1 MKSLESLKHEDLIR
15 KNSLVV
21 KAAFVSVLLAAAV
34 DLAMKKDLAVILSIV
49 IAGGAGVGI
58 IALLHFLGKWTKGIP
73 YIATIIVASV
83 MFVIMQNSI
92 SPTAYFLVYF
102 VLATS
107 AIYMKRNILLLSILF
122 GFGINIIFTILHHS
136 ELPYESKNY
145 VTIFLLF
152 GLVSILLLFQL
163 SISKKME
170 ANLLELQNQ
179 TLDLLGKE
187 EKNQKAIFENTS
199 VLLRMLKQ
207 VKEESD
213 SAVSSAQ
220 AMNQDILGI
229 ATGVQAQ
236 NNNIHEIS
244 KELSLSNQR
253 VQKMVQQAVEL
264 NDKAN
269 EAGSVSL
276 KGSTYMDNLQKELV
290 NFSEVVALLSQK
302 INGLT
307 KLNEEASVH
316 SLTIQDIA
324 KQTNLLAL
332 NASIEA
338 ARAGESGKGFAVV
351 AEEVRKL
358 ADITNIT
365 ANHISSNLLKVRDE
379 TTEVLKDV
387 DTAVDRLGIQK
398 ELAIE
403 TQSMFSIIKGTFEEL
418 QLGFNHYKGFAM
430 EVAQSSVTIESR
442 INEFSSLMDQA
453 SAILQELTSAMN
465 SQTSQFIGLNQ
476 LVADSTKA
484 TDNLIGLC

>member
-34 DLAMKKDLAVILSIV
+34 DISMKKDLAVILSIV
-49 IAGGAGVGI
+49 LAGGVGVAI
-58 IALLHFLGKWTKGIP
+58 IAVLHFWGKWTKGIP

-107 AIYMKRNILLLSILF
+107 AIYMKRNILLLSIFF
-122 GFGINIIFTILHHS
+122 GFGINVIFTILHHS

-152 GLVSILLLFQL
+152 GLVSIMLLFQL
-163 SISKKME
+163 SISNKME

-179 TLDLLGKE
+179 TQELLEKE
-187 EKNQKAIFENTS
+187 EKNQKSIFENTS

-244 KELSLSNQR
+244 KELSMSNRR
-253 VQKMVQQAVEL
+253 VQKMVEQAVEL
-264 NDKAN
+264 NDKSN
-269 EAGSVSL
+269 EAGTVSL
-276 KGSTYMDNLQKELV
+276 KGSKYMDNLQIELM
-290 NFSEVVALLSQK
+290 NFSEVVAQLSQK

-307 KLNEEASVH
+307 KLNEEASIH

-387 DTAVDRLGIQK
+387 DTAVDRLGNQK
-398 ELAIE
+398 ELAME

-418 QLGFNHYKGFAM
+418 QLGFQHNKGFAM
-430 EVAQSSVTIESR
+430 EVAQSSDNIESR

-465 SQTSQFIGLNQ
+465 NQTSQFIGLNQ

-484 TDNLIGLC
+484 TDNLIALY